1 MTQRIRAAVAI
12 AAAAAFAA
20 GAAAQARPADSAR
33 WIVFAASTPDVK
45 VAQLYRIS
53 STGDGL
59 RQLTKGAYP
68 SITPAFSPNGK
79 RIAFARPGVG
89 LETMNVDGTGL
100 RRLTTNPRDGFPA
113 WSPDGKTIAFL
124 RTAGD
129 AWHVWTMSTA
139 KRAAPHKL
147 KRSPPSGRPSWTKAG
162 LLVPSGGDLVKVD
175 PQTGR
180 VLKYYNASIDAV
192 WGMDSTAVASDVAMI
207 AFLGARDP
215 DPGDM
220 ECGEG
225 PCQRFALF
233 VESLKTS
240 KKRPLLLFKDVGP
253 PGFSPNGKQLV
264 FSAHDRLEIASRA
277 GGPRQGLDT
286 GDAVPA
292 LGSPPAWQP
301 R

>member
-1 MTQRIRAAVAI
+1 MTRRIRPAVAI
-12 AAAAAFAA
+12 AVATAFAT
-20 GAAAQARPADSAR
+20 GAAAQARPADTAR

-79 RIAFARPGVG
+79 RVAFARPGVG

-100 RRLTTNPRDGFPA
+100 RRLTTNPRDGFPV
-113 WSPDGKTIAFL
+113 WSPDGKRIAFL
-124 RTAGD
+124 RAGRD
-129 AWHVWTMSTA
+129 AWHVWTISTA

-147 KRSPPSGRPSWTKAG
+147 KHSPPSGRPNWTKQAG
-162 LLVPSGGDLVKVD
+162 LLVPSGGDLVRLDPKTGKV
-175 PQTGR
+175 
-180 VLKYYNASIDAV
+180 VKYYSANIDAV

-233 VESLKTS
+233 VESLKTT

-264 FSAHDRLEIASRA
+264 FSAHDRLEIASRS
-277 GGPRQGLDT
+277 GGPRVGLDT

-301 R
+301 